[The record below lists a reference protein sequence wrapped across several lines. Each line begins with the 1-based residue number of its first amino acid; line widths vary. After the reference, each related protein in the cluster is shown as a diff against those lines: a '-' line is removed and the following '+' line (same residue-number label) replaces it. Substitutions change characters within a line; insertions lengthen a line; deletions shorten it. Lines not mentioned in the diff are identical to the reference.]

1 MRDYETIFILDP
13 ALDDDQVKE
22 EIGKVEGLIGSLEG
36 EVIETEAGG
45 KRRLAYEINGN
56 REGYYTMISFRLKPS
71 SLGELERGY
80 KLNEKVLRYI
90 IVHAVQKKS
99 GVADQDEIPA

>member
-13 ALDDDQVKE
+13 ALDESQVKDE
-22 EIGKVEGLIGSLEG
+22 VGKVENLIGVLEG
-36 EVIETEAGG
+36 EVMGTEVGG
-45 KRRLAYEINGN
+45 KRKLAYEIDGN
-56 REGYYTMISFRLKPS
+56 REGYYTMISFRLNPS

-90 IVHAVQKKS
+90 IVHAVQKKP
-99 GVADQDEIPA
+99 GVADQDEVPA

>member
-13 ALDDDQVKE
+13 VLDEDQVKE
-22 EIGKVEGLIGSLEG
+22 EIDKVESLIGSLDG

-45 KRRLAYEINGN
+45 KRRLAYEIERN
-56 REGYYTMISFRLKPS
+56 REGYYTMISFRLNPS

-99 GVADQDEIPA
+99 GVVDQDEVPA

>member
-13 ALDDDQVKE
+13 ALDEAQVKE
-22 EIGKVEGLIGSLEG
+22 EVDKVESLIGTLEG
-36 EVIETEAGG
+36 EVIGREDGG
-45 KRRLAYEINGN
+45 KRKLAYEIDGN
-56 REGYYTMISFRLKPS
+56 REGYYTMVSFKLNPS

-99 GVADQDEIPA
+99 GVADQDEVPA

>member
-13 ALDDDQVKE
+13 ALDEDQVKE
-22 EIGKVEGLIGSLEG
+22 EIDKVESLIGGLEG

-45 KRRLAYEINGN
+45 KRRLAYEIDGN
-56 REGYYTMISFRLKPS
+56 REGYYTMISFRLSPS

-80 KLNEKVLRYI
+80 KLNEKVIRYI